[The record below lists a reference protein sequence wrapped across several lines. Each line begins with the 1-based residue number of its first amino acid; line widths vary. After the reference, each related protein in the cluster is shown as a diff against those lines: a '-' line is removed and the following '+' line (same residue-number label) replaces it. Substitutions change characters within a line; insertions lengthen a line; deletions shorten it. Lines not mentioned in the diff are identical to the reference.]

1 MRRLQL
7 KKINFSSTFHLQ
19 KVKKSLIY
27 LSAVV
32 IFLILNY
39 LASQLLPLRLDLSAN
54 RAYSLSSS
62 TEKILKD
69 MKKPT
74 TITFFV
80 SSDLPTKL
88 LPLRADVVDVLNEYK
103 RAGGG
108 KVTVKLVDPK
118 HDEKAME
125 LAKKNNIFPLQVS
138 QTEQDKYAVSSAYFG
153 VVLENGG
160 KSETIPQ
167 LTDLGGLEYNL
178 TSAIYKLTRSDLPKI
193 AITGYNTS
201 LFERSPISVFEQVLG
216 QQFGVYSVDF
226 STKDTKLQPNTKA
239 LVVFDNRTKTYTV
252 EETAQIA
259 DYIKRGGK
267 VLLFMDGVWVGNKLD
282 VGESKSGLFGL
293 ARTFGIEVQKDLLLS
308 ESAEIVNFGSEQL
321 SYYSAYPYWLKTS
334 NFASSSLFSNV
345 TQLSFP
351 WVSSIAQK
359 KEGGNSLV
367 LVRTTRNSW
376 RQTKD
381 FTLNPQEI
389 AEPQLAQLS
398 VFSVVAQW
406 KTDGKGEIVV
416 IPSSRFVEDQFLSR
430 SSNNLDFVLNI
441 LNEYASEGALTGI
454 RQRAAI
460 ILALP
465 DLTPQAKDV
474 FKFMNI
480 LALPALFACYG
491 IWRITKRSRQSK

>member
-7 KKINFSSTFHLQ
+7 KKVNFISTFHLQ
-19 KVKKSLIY
+19 KVKKTLIY

-32 IFLILNY
+32 VFLILNY

-62 TEKILKD
+62 TEKILRE

-88 LPLRADVVDVLNEYK
+88 LPLRADVIDVVNEYK
-103 RAGGG
+103 RAGAG
-108 KVTVKLVDPK
+108 KITVKTVDPK

-153 VVLENGG
+153 VVLENSGRF
-160 KSETIPQ
+160 ETIPQ
-167 LTDLGGLEYNL
+167 LTDMGGLEYNL

-193 AITGYNTS
+193 AITGHNTS

-216 QQFGVYSVDF
+216 QQFGVYSADF
-226 STKDTKLQPNTKA
+226 SAKDTKLQPNTKA
-239 LVVFDNRTKTYTV
+239 VVVFDNRTKTYSS
-252 EETAQIA
+252 EETTQIV

-267 VLLFMDGVWVGNKLD
+267 VLVFMDGVWVGNKLD
-282 VGESKSGLFGL
+282 VSESRSGLFGL

-334 NFASSSLFSNV
+334 NFASSSFFSNV
-345 TQLSFP
+345 TQLSYP
-351 WVSSIAQK
+351 WVSSIVQK
-359 KEGGNSLV
+359 HDDGTGLA

-376 RQTKD
+376 RQVKD

-389 AEPQLAQLS
+389 TEPQLTQLS
-398 VFSVVAQW
+398 VFSIAAQR
-406 KTDGKGEIVV
+406 KINSKGEIIV

-430 SSNNLDFVLNI
+430 SSNNLDFVLNV
-441 LNEYASEGALTGI
+441 LNEYASEGALAGI
-454 RQRAAI
+454 RQRAAV

-474 FKFMNI
+474 FKFVNI
-480 LALPALFACYG
+480 LALPALFAFYG
-491 IWRITKRSRQSK
+491 IWRITRRSRLSK